1 MKIRLKIKLI
11 LAFLLVTLILVSMI
25 SVLANYF
32 LDDQFKAYAINKQ
45 NQKISGIVDLFANRY
60 VDWGNRWDAS
70 GIESIGVNTLSEGML
85 LRLKDQNGEIL
96 WDAQVH
102 NNGMCTMI
110 LASVAQTMQAQ
121 NSNFQGG
128 YVEKSYPIQS
138 GGQQIGTVDIGYYG
152 PYFYTEADVRFL
164 NTLNTLLLFAAFV
177 ALGLSVILGVILAR
191 QLTQP
196 MTHVIETTR
205 KIAGGKYADRIS
217 EKSNT
222 KEIAELTTS
231 INGLAETLGQQEN
244 LRKQLTSDV
253 AHELRTPL
261 AILQSHLEAMIDGT
275 WPADQERLENC
286 HGEVVRI
293 SKMVSDLEKLT
304 QLEQK
309 NLVLDLTQFD
319 LAALLQRIVTNF
331 QSDFKNKQVELVLD
345 ASPVTIWADADK
357 LSQVLINLIANALR
371 YTPAGGQVTVRSK
384 VHDQAVDVVVSDT
397 GIGISAEDLPH
408 LFERFYRAD
417 KSRTRQTGGS
427 GIGLTIVKSIVEAH
441 QGEVN
446 VQSEPGQGSQFTV
459 TIPILHNISTTSR

>member
-1 MKIRLKIKLI
+1 MKIRLKTKLI
-11 LAFLLVTLILVSMI
+11 LSFLLVTLILVSFI

-45 NQKISGIVDLFANRY
+45 NQKISGIVDLFTSRY
-60 VDWGNRWDAS
+60 VDWGNQWDAS

-85 LRLKDQNGEIL
+85 LRLKDQNGAIL

-128 YVEKSYPIQS
+128 YVEKSYPILS
-138 GGQQIGTVDIGYYG
+138 GSQQIGTVDIGYYG

-164 NTLNTLLLFAAFV
+164 NTLNTLLLSAAFV
-177 ALGLSVILGVILAR
+177 AMILSVILGVILAR

-196 MTHVIETTR
+196 ITRVIETAR
-205 KIAGGKYADRIS
+205 KIAGGKYSDRIS

-275 WPADQERLENC
+275 WTADLERLENC

-304 QLEQK
+304 QLEQE
-309 NLVLDLTQFD
+309 NLILDKTQFD
-319 LAALLQRIVTNF
+319 FAALLQRIVTNF
-331 QSDFKNKQVELVLD
+331 QGDFRRKQVELVFD
-345 ASPVTIWADADK
+345 ASPATILADVDK
-357 LSQVLINLIANALR
+357 MSQVFINLIANALR

-384 VHDQAVDVVVSDT
+384 VHNQAVEVVVSDT
-397 GIGISAEDLPH
+397 GIGISEADLPH
-408 LFERFYRAD
+408 VFERFYRAD

-441 QGEVN
+441 QGEVT
-446 VQSEPGQGSQFTV
+446 VQSKPGQGSQFMV
-459 TIPILHNISTTSR
+459 TIPILHNISTT